1 MQIFSELREVNY
13 NQLQS
18 ITINYKKMT
27 VNDYLMTPVKY
38 CCAISRGKPQ
48 MKTRNFFIA
57 NPEKINFFRGC
68 SKN

>member
-1 MQIFSELREVNY
+1 
-13 NQLQS
+13 
-18 ITINYKKMT
+18 MT

-57 NPEKINFFRGC
+57 NPEKINF
-68 SKN
+68 

>member
-57 NPEKINFFRGC
+57 NPEKINF
-68 SKN
+68 